1 MTPAQCRAARALT
14 FMTQSQLA
22 LAAVVPRNVVVDF
35 EVSSLTPKPAYLEAI
50 REALKRAGVEF
61 TNGGQPGVRLKAGRQ
76 TPSSSEVDPAPGGF
90 HTQVTEPRSG
100 RR

>member
-35 EVSSLTPKPAYLEAI
+35 EVSSLTPKPAYLGAI
-50 REALKRAGVEF
+50 REALERAGVKF
-61 TNGGQPGVRLKAGRQ
+61 TNGDQPGVRLRQ
-76 TPSSSEVDPAPGGF
+76 
-90 HTQVTEPRSG
+90 
-100 RR
+100 